1 MDYQERFDK
10 NKLRLEMVA
19 RELNAIERKKRGLL
33 EEATRVSGEQRLLQE
48 IMKEEAKDEPKP

>member
-19 RELNAIERKKRGLL
+19 RELNAIEQKKRGLL